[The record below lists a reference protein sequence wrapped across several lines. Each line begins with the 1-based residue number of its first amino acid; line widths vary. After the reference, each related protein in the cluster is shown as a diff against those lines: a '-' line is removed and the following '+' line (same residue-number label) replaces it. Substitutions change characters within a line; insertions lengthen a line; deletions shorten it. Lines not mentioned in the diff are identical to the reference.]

1 MALVRDLWL
10 PSSLDTRTGP
20 IWPSIEAENFELRPG
35 LIALVQQNQFRG
47 LPIEDPHEHIR
58 NVLEYANTVQ
68 YHEVSQDAIKCM
80 LFTFSLRDGAK
91 DWYYSLPS
99 RSYTWGEISQA
110 FLERY
115 FPLHKESAIRDQ
127 ILCFAQDGCES
138 LYAAWERYKDLLRKC
153 PNHGQKDWL
162 VLQIFYR
169 GLTCASRD
177 LIDMSAGGTIM
188 NKTVEGATML
198 IENLAFHQFQWY
210 GEDPSSDF
218 LACYHQTTTPQQPT
232 LNQKLE
238 SDSACD
244 KINLALVLFDDDDA
258 ITSDTQM
265 DAIVQDS
272 VILLD
277 DSFISEPEL
286 QSVDFDVEEP
296 PLVDIDDVLLRT
308 EMEKF
313 TFQDA
318 RSIDSSF
325 FEPEMEIF
333 MIDDD
338 QAASDVKEAS
348 SATSITDIVPQEIST
363 TIHPMTS
370 PIKEVLKLLNHL
382 GYDFNSLNKACRTID
397 NAYVTCNSLLT
408 FHHAIFYCYA
418 YIIGYS
424 IDDLVG
430 VNPITCASC
439 SLCECTFRILLVH
452 HSSRPN
458 MVRVDIPWDPGGCM
472 AW

>member
-1 MALVRDLWL
+1 
-10 PSSLDTRTGP
+10 
-20 IWPSIEAENFELRPG
+20 
-35 LIALVQQNQFRG
+35 
-47 LPIEDPHEHIR
+47 
-58 NVLEYANTVQ
+58 
-68 YHEVSQDAIKCM
+68 M

-115 FPLHKESAIRDQ
+115 FPLHKQSAIRDQ
-127 ILCFAQDGCES
+127 ILGFAQDGSES

-370 PIKEVLKLLNHL
+370 PVKAVLKLLSHL
-382 GYDFNSLNKACRTID
+382 RYDFNFLNKECRTID
-397 NAYVTCNSLLT
+397 NAYVTCNSLLKYL
-408 FHHAIFYCYA
+408 HSIFYLYS

-430 VNPITCASC
+430 VSPITFASC
-439 SLCECTFRILLVH
+439 LFECYFRLPYVLSGMQVEH
-452 HSSRPN
+452 
-458 MVRVDIPWDPGGCM
+458 VRVDIPWDLGGLK

>member
-1 MALVRDLWL
+1 
-10 PSSLDTRTGP
+10 
-20 IWPSIEAENFELRPG
+20 
-35 LIALVQQNQFRG
+35 
-47 LPIEDPHEHIR
+47 
-58 NVLEYANTVQ
+58 
-68 YHEVSQDAIKCM
+68 M

-115 FPLHKESAIRDQ
+115 FPLHKQSAIRDQ
-127 ILCFAQDGCES
+127 ILGFAQDGSES

-177 LIDMSAGGTIM
+177 LVDMSAGGTIL
-188 NKTVEGATML
+188 NKTVEGAFML

-210 GEDPSSDF
+210 GENPCSDL
-218 LACYHQTTTPQQPT
+218 LACYHQTSTPQQPT
-232 LNQKLE
+232 PNQKLE
-238 SDSACD
+238 SDSSCD
-244 KINLALVLFDDDDA
+244 KINLAWVLFDDDHA
-258 ITSDTQM
+258 ITSDTHM

-272 VILLD
+272 VILVD
-277 DSFISEPEL
+277 DSFINEPEL
-286 QSVDFDVEEP
+286 QSVGFDVEEP
-296 PLVDIDDVLLRT
+296 PLVDTDDVLLRT

-318 RSIDSSF
+318 SSIDSSF
-325 FEPEMEIF
+325 FDPEMEIF
-333 MIDDD
+333 MIDDE

-348 SATSITDIVPQEIST
+348 SATSISDIVPQEIST

-370 PIKEVLKLLNHL
+370 PIKAVLKLLSHL
-382 GYDFNSLNKACRTID
+382 
-397 NAYVTCNSLLT
+397 
-408 FHHAIFYCYA
+408 
-418 YIIGYS
+418 
-424 IDDLVG
+424 
-430 VNPITCASC
+430 
-439 SLCECTFRILLVH
+439 RILLVH
-452 HSSRPN
+452 HSSRPS
-458 MVRVDIPWDPGGCM
+458 MVRFDIPWDPGGCM

>member
-1 MALVRDLWL
+1 V
-10 PSSLDTRTGP
+10 
-20 IWPSIEAENFELRPG
+20 
-35 LIALVQQNQFRG
+35 
-47 LPIEDPHEHIR
+47 
-58 NVLEYANTVQ
+58 
-68 YHEVSQDAIKCM
+68 
-80 LFTFSLRDGAK
+80 FTFSLRDGAK

-115 FPLHKESAIRDQ
+115 FPLHKQSAIRDQ
-127 ILCFAQDGCES
+127 ILWFAQDGSES

-177 LIDMSAGGTIM
+177 LVDMSAGGTIL
-188 NKTVEGATML
+188 NKTVEGAFML

-210 GEDPSSDF
+210 GENPCSDL
-218 LACYHQTTTPQQPT
+218 LACYHQTSTPQQPT
-232 LNQKLE
+232 RNQKLE
-238 SDSACD
+238 SDSSCD
-244 KINLALVLFDDDDA
+244 KINLAWVLFDDDHA
-258 ITSDTQM
+258 ITSDTHM

-272 VILLD
+272 VILVD
-277 DSFISEPEL
+277 DSFINEPEL
-286 QSVDFDVEEP
+286 QSVGFDVEEP
-296 PLVDIDDVLLRT
+296 PLVDTDDVLLRT

-318 RSIDSSF
+318 SSIDSSF
-325 FEPEMEIF
+325 FDPEMEIF
-333 MIDDD
+333 MIDDE

-348 SATSITDIVPQEIST
+348 SATSISDIVPQEIST

-370 PIKEVLKLLNHL
+370 PIKAVLKLLNHL
-382 GYDFNSLNKACRTID
+382 RYDFNFLNKACRTID

-408 FHHAIFYCYA
+408 FLHAIFYCYA
-418 YIIGYS
+418 YVIGYS

-430 VNPITCASC
+430 VSPITCASC

-452 HSSRPN
+452 HSSRPS